1 HQILTSFPTRRSSD
15 LVAKDNLNNAKERIK
30 TVSID
35 LLLSDTFKQAH
46 EKTVLEVV
54 GEEEIFVIS
63 VINEARK
70 AIEEFKKQV
79 LLCAESKEIK
89 NLNIVFNSKIS
100 PWLSGSVENNTE
112 NIAALNED
120 NAKKNEKILT
130 LEKEI
135 NTLLEN
141 KSISEQK
148 VEIEKWINI
157 DKQEKSIRK
166 KESEINTSPV
176 TNLS

>member
-79 LLCAESKEIK
+79 LLCAERDRKSTR
-89 NLNIVFNSKIS
+89 LNSSHVKI
-100 PWLSGSVENNTE
+100 
-112 NIAALNED
+112 
-120 NAKKNEKILT
+120 
-130 LEKEI
+130 
-135 NTLLEN
+135 
-141 KSISEQK
+141 
-148 VEIEKWINI
+148 
-157 DKQEKSIRK
+157 
-166 KESEINTSPV
+166 
-176 TNLS
+176 